1 MTVTIKPHQD
11 IEVISNIRTT
21 VFKEFMDKII
31 KDDTES
37 TIYDPHG
44 GLVDILTIPLY
55 HKWLIVGFRTFLEDS
70 VMVNN
75 KTGEFIILQNG
86 VWKYAENCK
95 YRGHEGYVS

>member
-1 MTVTIKPHQD
+1 MSVTIKPHQD

-21 VFKEFMDKII
+21 VFKEFMDKIV

-37 TIYDPHG
+37 TIYGPHG
-44 GLVDILTIPLY
+44 ELINVLTIPLY
-55 HKWLIVGFRTFLEDS
+55 KKWLIVGFRTFLEDS

-86 VWKYAENCK
+86 IWKYAENCK
-95 YRGHEGYVS
+95 YRGQEEDVS